1 MTKQDFENFLREVSF
16 VLAQSK
22 TDFLLLGGKDLE
34 GRMKQRIFNKG
45 LDSNDRLIGKYKSKQ
60 WIKTRQQKGR
70 TVQNVDLEF
79 SGNLRNS
86 IQTVKDGNEVVISVI
101 NDLDYLKATGQEI
114 IQGKKKGKDKLIIF
128 EPTPKEEK
136 GVQNYIGDLID
147 EKIESILAKYK

>member
-1 MTKQDFENFLREVSF
+1 
-16 VLAQSK
+16 
-22 TDFLLLGGKDLE
+22 
-34 GRMKQRIFNKG
+34 
-45 LDSNDRLIGKYKSKQ
+45 
-60 WIKTRQQKGR
+60 
-70 TVQNVDLEF
+70 VDLEF

-86 IQTVKDGNEVVISVI
+86 IQTVKDGNEVVIAVI